1 MQCKWSLRLKEQGTG
16 VFVFKIEPHLEDN
29 AVKLAARLVE
39 QGSHPLGETHYR
51 AVVNRQLF
59 SVLSYHLLEES
70 CENLM
75 ASGSEGLI
83 HPTGVAHAGT
93 TVREAFEECASR
105 RVPGI
110 PFVSDGNKIIGRV
123 SVRHVVKA
131 TCMPDHMVHGAHLL
145 GNLIQ
150 GLRIPDKM
158 IQTIFAMPVDEFVI
172 PAPAIINSAAPLVK
186 ILAIMEQQNTAYVFV
201 VDDSIYRGIITRM
214 FCVDAMLT
222 VPDV

>member
-1 MQCKWSLRLKEQGTG
+1 M
-16 VFVFKIEPHLEDN
+16 VF
-29 AVKLAARLVE
+29 
-39 QGSHPLGETHYR
+39 
-51 AVVNRQLF
+51 
-59 SVLSYHLLEES
+59 ES
-70 CENLM
+70 E
-75 ASGSEGLI
+75 ALI

-93 TVREAFEECASR
+93 TVREAFEECVSR
-105 RVPGI
+105 RVLGI
-110 PFVSDGNKIIGRV
+110 PFLDDEDEIIGRA
-123 SVRHVVKA
+123 SVRHILKT
-131 TCMPDHMVHGAHLL
+131 TCIPNHMVHGAHLL